1 MRQIMTSRQLILF
14 EETREDIL
22 EHRIQML
29 EQQLDKIRKNLF
41 AKYTELMQMALEQKE
56 ILDALNNQP
65 AA

>member
-1 MRQIMTSRQLILF
+1 MTSRQLILF

>member
-1 MRQIMTSRQLILF
+1 MTSRQLILF

-56 ILDALNNQP
+56 ILDALNNQS
-65 AA
+65 AV